1 MYKNFLIVLFFIL
14 ITNPVFPAGSS
25 GGSSSGGDAKP
36 VSQYEI
42 AVKMINKAKNSK
54 KKIKQIKHK
63 NITRKLLDIF

>member
-42 AVKMINKAKNSK
+42 AVKMINKAKK
-54 KKIKQIKHK
+54 KSNWFLTAYI
-63 NITRKLLDIF
+63 